1 MDLDKLTYF
10 KTKLTEEKALLER
23 ELKTVGQRNPNNSA
37 DWEAKS
43 QGRDIDQAE
52 RNEVADRVEGYETNV
67 AILSQLEPKYNEV
80 KAALDKMEKGMY
92 GICSVC
98 DKEIEEERLEANPA
112 ATTCKAHL

>member
-1 MDLDKLTYF
+1 MDQDKLAYF

-23 ELKTVGQRNPNNSA
+23 ELKTVGQRNPDNPA
-37 DWEAKS
+37 DWEAKT
-43 QGRDIDQAE
+43 QGRDIDPAE

-67 AILSQLEPKYNEV
+67 AILGQLEPKYNEV
-80 KAALDKMEKGMY
+80 KAALARMEEGNF

-112 ATTCKAHL
+112 ATTCMAHL